1 VAGWLRACRNRAPAT
16 HDFVALTPTESKG
29 CGRRKWMLRTGASEL
44 GFVIYRDEG
53 RGRVVG
59 RDRKSRL
66 EI

>member
-1 VAGWLRACRNRAPAT
+1 
-16 HDFVALTPTESKG
+16 
-29 CGRRKWMLRTGASEL
+29 MLRTGVSEL